1 MSREQ
6 AKHDSRFL
14 LSIIVAHLAFSMFLL
29 LTACG
34 RGEIEP
40 TPTPTLQ
47 ALNETALAFE
57 TIEQKDGA
65 GSAVVDPGIIII
77 SSKEDVA
84 DLPAGSD
91 EAIGKLQKL
100 DYEQSF
106 ALIVFQG
113 EQGTGGFVVT
123 IERITRV
130 GTTINVY
137 VQFHIPK
144 PEEEKTLVVTSPY
157 HLVQVQKSGEWDQEF
172 LFQVIVDGTVVASIN
187 HFIP

>member
-1 MSREQ
+1 MSIKRANKFHHFQ
-6 AKHDSRFL
+6 PITLIAGFALGVS
-14 LSIIVAHLAFSMFLL
+14 LL
-29 LTACG
+29 LTARG

-40 TPTPTLQ
+40 TSTLQ
-47 ALNETALAFE
+47 ALNETALNFE

-77 SSKEDVA
+77 SNKEDVA

-91 EAIGKLQKL
+91 EAIGILQEL
-100 DYEQSF
+100 DYKQSF

-130 GTTINVY
+130 GTTIHVY

-157 HLVQVQKSGEWDQEF
+157 HLVKIQKSGEWDQEF
-172 LFQVIVDGTVVASIN
+172 LFQLIVDDTIVASLN